1 MDDVDL
7 LVVGPA
13 SARTGGIGRYIS
25 EQLRHLD
32 DHVSVRLFDSETASA
47 DSPIGFLRGVLDGI
61 TDWASFPFR
70 RRPDVVHVHTS
81 HYLSF
86 YLSSMYVLFAAYV
99 WRSPVVVHVH
109 GSSFDEFV
117 RDASWPVAAFQSLVF
132 GASDA
137 VIVLSEYWRETLA
150 TRVAERKLV
159 VLPNAVVPG
168 EYDPDFST
176 DRQHLV
182 FVSNHQ
188 ARKGIVEMSDA
199 VAALH
204 ERGVEFSTTIAG
216 SGPLS
221 HHAAAVA
228 EEFSDVEYVGYVSE
242 PEKRDLLSRATV
254 YVLPTYAEGLPIA
267 ILEAMAGGNAVVST
281 TVGSISSVVDERN
294 GVLVPPGETEALTDA
309 LEDVLRDR
317 DATREKCRESRARVE
332 SDYAWADIAAELDA
346 LYRRLIGQT
355 RARSEPRV
363 DDVSEQ

>member
-13 SARTGGIGRYIS
+13 SARTGGIGRYVS

-32 DHVSVRLFDSETASA
+32 GRVSVRLFDSETTSA
-47 DSPIGFLRGVLDGI
+47 DSPIGFLRGVLDGLR
-61 TDWASFPFR
+61 DWAAFPFR

-86 YLSSMYVLFAAYV
+86 YLSSVYVLFAAYV
-99 WRSPVVVHVH
+99 WRSPVIVHVH

-117 RDASWPVAAFQSLVF
+117 EDAPWPVAALQSLVF

-150 TRVAERKLV
+150 TRVADGKLV
-159 VLPNAVVPG
+159 VIPNAVAPE
-168 EYDPDFST
+168 EYDPEFST

-182 FVSNHQ
+182 FVSNHR
-188 ARKGIVEMSDA
+188 ARKGVVELTDA

-204 ERGVEFSTTIAG
+204 ERGVEFRTTIAG

-228 EEFSDVEYVGYVSE
+228 AEFPDVEYVGYISE
-242 PEKRDLLSRATV
+242 AEKRDLLSESTV

-267 ILEAMAGGNAVVST
+267 ILEAMAGGNAIVST

-294 GVLVPPGETEALTDA
+294 GALVPPGDTEALTDA

-317 DATREKCRESRARVE
+317 EGTRERCRESRGRVE
-332 SDYAWADIAAELDA
+332 SDYAWDDIAAELDG
-346 LYRRLIGQT
+346 LYRRLIGRPEMQSGPSVGGT
-355 RARSEPRV
+355 SER
-363 DDVSEQ
+363 